1 MPHSAGT
8 RSRED
13 EGLGP
18 NALKLK
24 LKDVP
29 GHFSRAE
36 YMSGK
41 VGQDSNYVAHRVEVA
56 ISSRESE
63 TRVRKLKQLVVLG
76 CVVGFLLVAALIV
89 L

>member
-1 MPHSAGT
+1 
-8 RSRED
+8 
-13 EGLGP
+13 
-18 NALKLK
+18 
-24 LKDVP
+24 
-29 GHFSRAE
+29 
-36 YMSGK
+36 MSGK